1 VGVGWCHIRARNRSP
16 YFTLGRRR
24 SLGDRVFERLKRS
37 RKNTGG
43 EVLMVYG

>member
-1 VGVGWCHIRARNRSP
+1 VGVGWCDIRARNRSP

-24 SLGDRVFERLKRS
+24 SLGDRVFERLKGG